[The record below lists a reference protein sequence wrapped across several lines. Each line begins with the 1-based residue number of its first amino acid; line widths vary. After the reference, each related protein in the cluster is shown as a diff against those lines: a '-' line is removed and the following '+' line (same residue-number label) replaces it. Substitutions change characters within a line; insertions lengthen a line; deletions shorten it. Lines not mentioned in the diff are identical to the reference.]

1 MFISLDAAGTYAEWL
16 RYGCNWSKVDEVV
29 DSLIASS
36 DYTEIHCTLTVLN
49 INQLQELSSYAES
62 KNTKLQISTT
72 ADPDFMALK
81 NWDLPKESLLV
92 NKQYDQFRLY
102 YDLIGT
108 TPKVGSSDRLKKY
121 IRSFDGVRKP
131 LNEFDKTFANKLD
144 W

>member
-1 MFISLDAAGTYAEWL
+1 MTFGGGETIWNSGWMLW
-16 RYGCNWSKVDEVV
+16 
-29 DSLIASS
+29 DSLIEVS
-36 DYTEIHCTLTVLN
+36 DYVEIQCTLNVLN

-62 KNTKLQISTT
+62 KNVKLSISVTT
-72 ADPDFMALK
+72 EPDFMALN

-121 IRSFDGVRKP
+121 VRSFDGVRKP
-131 LNEFDKTFANKLD
+131 LNEFDKIFANKLD